1 MNTPPPPRPGMPGRP
16 PQAPA
21 AGGTAIDP
29 MKLLHKYK
37 FVLVASVFL
46 GLVVGVIAHVLFA
59 RFAPVYT
66 STVIFECSPVEEAI
80 GDISVARVDE
90 TEMDL
95 FMGTQVATLKSQL
108 ILSKV
113 ISDPRLLDLA
123 PQWSSKYLHNGNID
137 IVDAFDDFE
146 KMVRVGTIPKTF
158 LIRLSVSTRDKDD
171 AAGLVSMVKD
181 AYRGNLDTVYNRDI
195 GSRRKAIRDQIK
207 ATDSEISELTARKI
221 RYVREQQ
228 IDSINAEQSTASAQ
242 LQLVNSELLNIQQT
256 TEAMAVIRAND
267 EAQLQRDTGIEYD
280 SILREAVEQSLMM
293 LSFKQ
298 DLKQLETALVS
309 IQADGIQPEHRQY
322 KQIVNQIAAHKRKIE
337 STREELLREAFES
350 RVQNTIITIQQ
361 LRGQEIELTKQKEEL
376 QEKLTELTRISQE
389 IADIDRMIDAKIE
402 QIGKQEQSLTD
413 LIAASGLSSAQ
424 RVEVVEDATVPDL
437 PTFPIIYI
445 MIPAGVFVVVGL
457 TAGVIVLFEMLD
469 QRIKS
474 AADIRAIPRT
484 RSLGIIMDAQEDP
497 DTPDCVHTVFADAPG
512 SVLAEHFR
520 QLRTGITSA
529 MNRSEHHS
537 LLVVGSMPQSGATTV
552 VTNLAQSCVATNLD
566 TLIIDAN
573 LRKPSVHTNLGL
585 EDGPGL
591 GDVLAGECT
600 LESCVVKIDGG
611 PSVLRVGSK
620 KNRQVERLSGRA
632 MKDLL
637 NGVRDQYDIVLIDT
651 APAIVAG
658 DSTILANCVDSTM
671 LVVRAMTEKR
681 GQVARLSRELGDCR
695 GEFLGVVVNAVKS
708 AAGGYMRENIRT
720 AFNYRQIEQTA
731 KPEKTKK
738 KSKDAAA

>member
-1 MNTPPPPRPGMPGRP
+1 MSTPPPPRPGMPGRP
-16 PQAPA
+16 PQSPA
-21 AGGTAIDP
+21 AGGVSIDP

-37 FVLVASVFL
+37 FVLVAAVFV
-46 GLVVGVIAHVLFA
+46 GLVVGVIAHLLFS

-66 STVIFECSPVEEAI
+66 SQIVFECSPVEEAI
-80 GDISVARVDE
+80 EEISVGTVDE
-90 TEMDL
+90 TEMER
-95 FMGTQVATLKSQL
+95 FIGTQVAMLESQL
-108 ILSKV
+108 ILNKV
-113 ISDPRLLDLA
+113 ITDPRLQDLA
-123 PQWSSKYLHNGNID
+123 PKWSASYLNQGNID
-137 IVDAFDDFE
+137 IVEAFKDFE
-146 KMVRVGTIPKTF
+146 KMVNASAVPKTF
-158 LIRLSVSTRDKDD
+158 LIRLSVSTGDKND
-171 AAGLVSMVKD
+171 AAGLVSMVRD
-181 AYRGNLDTVYNRDI
+181 AYRGNLDTLYNRNV

-207 ATDSEISELTARKI
+207 ATDTAIADLTDKKI

-242 LQLVNSELLNIQQT
+242 LQLVNAELLNIQQT

-280 SILREAVEQSLMM
+280 STLREVVEQSLMM
-293 LSFKQ
+293 LTFKQ
-298 DLKQLETALVS
+298 ELKRLETGLVGL
-309 IQADGIQPEHRQY
+309 QADGIQPEHRQY
-322 KQIVNQIAAHKRKIE
+322 KQIVNQITAHKRKIE
-337 STREELLREAFES
+337 STREEMLRESFES

-361 LRGQEIELTKQKEEL
+361 LRGQEVELSKQKEEL

-389 IADIDRMIDAKIE
+389 IADIDRKIEAKIN
-402 QIGKQEQSLTD
+402 QMGQQEQALTD
-413 LIAASGLSSAQ
+413 LQAASALSSAQ

-437 PTFPIIYI
+437 PSFPVIYI

-474 AADIRAIPRT
+474 ATDIRAIPRT

-497 DTPDCVHTVFADAPG
+497 DSPDRVHTVFADAPG

-537 LLVVGSMPQSGATTV
+537 LLVVGSMPQSGATAV
-552 VTNLAQSCVATNLD
+552 VTNLAQSCVATSLN

-573 LRKPSVHTNLGL
+573 LRMPSVHTNLGL
-585 EDGPGL
+585 DDGPGL

-600 LESCVVKIDGG
+600 LESCVVQIDGG

-637 NGVRDQYDIVLIDT
+637 NEVRDQYDIVLIDT

-658 DSTILANCVDSTM
+658 DSTILANMVDSTM
-671 LVVRAMTEKR
+671 LVVRAMSEKR
-681 GQVARLSRELGDCR
+681 GQVARMSRELGDCR
-695 GEFLGVVVNAVKS
+695 GEFLGVLVNAVKS

-720 AFNYRQIEQTA
+720 AFNYRQIEQSA
-731 KPEKTKK
+731 KPAKTKK